1 MFTGKKPEVSHLK
14 IFCCPVYV
22 HIPKEKRTKLDP
34 SRKKGIFV
42 GYCEVSKAFKIY
54 IPGFYHMEISRDVTF
69 DEEAALKRY
78 RKCQHEEVYEED
90 AHPRNLEATFLP
102 EDEAPKDHDMT
113 EPQEPPTME
122 ISRKRKPA

>member
-14 IFCCPVYV
+14 IFGFPVYI

-42 GYCEVSKAFKIY
+42 GYCEVSKAFRIY
-54 IPGFYHMEISRDVTF
+54 IPRSHHMEISRVVTF
-69 DEEAALKRY
+69 DEEASLKRS

-90 AHPRNLEATFLP
+90 APPRNVEVAFLP
-102 EDEAPKDHDMT
+102 DNETPEDHDMT
-113 EPQEPPTME
+113 EP
-122 ISRKRKPA
+122 